1 MEFVWL
7 ACTTGATVG
16 VVRSCKLGVWTDVN
30 AGWSGF
36 ESEMGK
42 FDIETFLF
50 GLRIELKLETEFDA
64 VDSARSKVD
73 FESEF
78 ELVIGSLSV
87 VADLLDGLPILEQM
101 TNGDEVTGCVWSLLS
116 TKSVIGMS
124 WVSCLENLTLFFTIG
139 LFATSSS
146 SSELDSHQ
154 TIQKLNALCHIIIFI
169 KQMNITVW

>member
-1 MEFVWL
+1 MVIEFVWH

-16 VVRSCKLGVWTDVN
+16 AVRSWKLEAWADVN

-73 FESEF
+73 FVGSEF
-78 ELVIGSLSV
+78 ELEIGSLSV
-87 VADLLDGLPILEQM
+87 VAD
-101 TNGDEVTGCVWSLLS
+101 S
-116 TKSVIGMS
+116 
-124 WVSCLENLTLFFTIG
+124 
-139 LFATSSS
+139 
-146 SSELDSHQ
+146 LDS
-154 TIQKLNALCHIIIFI
+154 KEYLSE
-169 KQMNITVW
+169 K